1 MARRRQRRG
10 TGVRTHATEEES
22 TGIQNGSTI
31 NVYINETS
39 PANVTA
45 NMTDSLHNP
54 SLPEGRKPI
63 RKHFVWDLEIET
75 NVREAWDSKSS
86 SRYTDFL
93 RDIRDKNVKP
103 VFMTDDAWRDFTS
116 YWGTPKYKEIQEKN
130 TQNHLKGE
138 GSSTHVRGSISF
150 RDHAQNIGY
159 DKKTFINKKSKTINA
174 RKGGKSTSTESQVD
188 ETTLYIAA
196 ANGAKKRNMYGVGL
210 KRSDYLKDSG
220 NETPIISKAYDGWE
234 KKSLKMERK
243 INKSNKTLEIV
254 CSHFNIT
261 LSDCDSYSENNEAA
275 NEEYVP
281 THSNDPLLSGEYSLK
296 LNDLMEICI
305 KLQQRVLDLEN
316 TKTTQAHK
324 ISSLKL
330 RVKRLE
336 KKGGSR
342 THKLKRLFKVTLVD
356 ETQGRYGDDL
366 VFDTSVLDGE
376 VVTTASV
383 EVSAATT
390 TTTTATTTVA
400 DEVEMTLAQTLI
412 EIKSAKSKAVTIA
425 ATTTITA
432 VTRPKAKG
440 LVVQE
445 QEQASTPITSSK
457 DKVKVIMVEEPLK
470 MKKKYQVLF
479 DEQEALRLQAQFD
492 EEERIA
498 REKEE
503 ANDVLIAQ

>member
-1 MARRRQRRG
+1 
-10 TGVRTHATEEES
+10 
-22 TGIQNGSTI
+22 
-31 NVYINETS
+31 
-39 PANVTA
+39 
-45 NMTDSLHNP
+45 
-54 SLPEGRKPI
+54 
-63 RKHFVWDLEIET
+63 
-75 NVREAWDSKSS
+75 
-86 SRYTDFL
+86 
-93 RDIRDKNVKP
+93 
-103 VFMTDDAWRDFTS
+103 
-116 YWGTPKYKEIQEKN
+116 
-130 TQNHLKGE
+130 
-138 GSSTHVRGSISF
+138 
-150 RDHAQNIGY
+150 
-159 DKKTFINKKSKTINA
+159 
-174 RKGGKSTSTESQVD
+174 
-188 ETTLYIAA
+188 
-196 ANGAKKRNMYGVGL
+196 
-210 KRSDYLKDSG
+210 
-220 NETPIISKAYDGWE
+220 
-234 KKSLKMERK
+234 
-243 INKSNKTLEIV
+243 
-254 CSHFNIT
+254 
-261 LSDCDSYSENNEAA
+261 NEAA

-296 LNDLMEICI
+296 LNDLMEICT

-316 TKTTQAHK
+316 TKTTQAHE

-342 THKLKRLFKVTLVD
+342 THKLKRLFKVGRSAQVVSSED
-356 ETQGRYGDDL
+356 EGEDVIKKEVSTADP
-366 VFDTSVLDGE
+366 VTTAGE

-412 EIKSAKSKAVTIA
+412 EIKSAKPKAITIA

-445 QEQASTPITSSK
+445 QEQASTQASTPITSSK
-457 DKVKVIMVEEPLK
+457 DKVKGIMVEEPLK